1 MSGLT
6 STPILA
12 GSMMICILIL
22 GGVLIL
28 LVGYG
33 LFPSP
38 DLLFVLLLLAFLAAS
53 MLVISLAEVVRNY
66 CCRGSDT
73 QNLHPDLRTRRDI
86 LADTRSRARWFQSS
100 CCQTARPNKE
110 TPREKEQFENEANL
124 NGAPSLSA
132 YRALLQPH
140 LFGLNSAWPFEQP
153 QGEVVAEVP
162 PEVAAGADVGAVE
175 VPPEIAAGADAG
187 VAEAPPEKADGADA
201 GVQIDPVGR
210 GPRVQ
215 MFIGDDYGDYCQV
228 GFAEIVDGV
237 DGVGAND
244 DPDLP
249 NESVVVA
256 VDVEEKPPSRVLKD
270 LGPVLGYKRGDRS

>member
-12 GSMMICILIL
+12 GSMMICVLIL

-28 LVGYG
+28 LAVYG

-53 MLVISLAEVVRNY
+53 MLVITLAEVVRNY
-66 CCRGSDT
+66 CCRGSDA
-73 QNLHPDLRTRRDI
+73 QNLHPDLRTRKDV
-86 LADTRSRARWFQSS
+86 LADTRNRARWFQSG
-100 CCQTARPNKE
+100 CCQTARPNEE

-124 NGAPSLSA
+124 NEVPSLSA

-140 LFGLNSAWPFEQP
+140 LFGLDSAWPFEQP

-162 PEVAAGADVGAVE
+162 PEM
-175 VPPEIAAGADAG
+175 AAGADAG
-187 VAEAPPEKADGADA
+187 APLDAEAPPEVAEGADA
-201 GVQIDPVGR
+201 GAQLDPVGR

-228 GFAEIVDGV
+228 DIVEIMNGV
-237 DGVGAND
+237 DGVGVLD
-244 DPDLP
+244 DPNLS

-256 VDVEEKPPSRVLKD
+256 VDVEEKPPSRVLKG
-270 LGPVLGYKRGDRS
+270 LGPVLGYKRGFKS

>member
-6 STPILA
+6 SIPFLA
-12 GSMMICILIL
+12 GSMMICVLIL

-28 LVGYG
+28 LAGYG

-38 DLLFVLLLLAFLAAS
+38 DLLFVLLLLAFLAAT
-53 MLVISLAEVVRNY
+53 MLVVTLAEVVRNY
-66 CCRGSDT
+66 CCRGSDA
-73 QNLHPDLRTRRDI
+73 QNLHPDLRTRRDV
-86 LADTRSRARWFQSS
+86 LADTRSRARWFQSG

-132 YRALLQPH
+132 YKALLQPH

-162 PEVAAGADVGAVE
+162 PEM
-175 VPPEIAAGADAG
+175 AAGADAG
-187 VAEAPPEKADGADA
+187 APLDAEVPPEMAEGADA
-201 GVQIDPVGR
+201 GAHLDAVGG

-215 MFIGDDYGDYCQV
+215 MFVGDDYGDYCQV
-228 GFAEIVDGV
+228 EIAEIMNGGN
-237 DGVGAND
+237 GVGVLD
-244 DPDLP
+244 DPNLP
-249 NESVVVA
+249 NETVVVA
-256 VDVEEKPPSRVLKD
+256 VDVEEKPPSRVLKG
-270 LGPVLGYKRGDRS
+270 LGPVLGYKRGVKS

>member
-12 GSMMICILIL
+12 GSMMICVLIL

-28 LVGYG
+28 LAGYG

-38 DLLFVLLLLAFLAAS
+38 DLLFVLLLLAFLAAT
-53 MLVISLAEVVRNY
+53 MLVITLAEVVRNY
-66 CCRGSDT
+66 CCRGSDA
-73 QNLHPDLRTRRDI
+73 QNLHPDLRTRRDV
-86 LADTRSRARWFQSS
+86 LADTRSRARWFQSG

-124 NGAPSLSA
+124 NGAPSLAA
-132 YRALLQPH
+132 YKALVQPH
-140 LFGLNSAWPFEQP
+140 MFGLNSAWPFEHP
-153 QGEVVAEVP
+153 VGEVVAEVL
-162 PEVAAGADVGAVE
+162 PEMAEGAAAGAHLDAVG
-175 VPPEIAAGADAG
+175 G
-187 VAEAPPEKADGADA
+187 
-201 GVQIDPVGR
+201 

-228 GFAEIVDGV
+228 EIAEVMNGG
-237 DGVGAND
+237 DGVGVLDGPN
-244 DPDLP
+244 LP

-256 VDVEEKPPSRVLKD
+256 VDVEEKPPSRVLKG
-270 LGPVLGYKRGDRS
+270 LGPVLGYKRGVKS